1 MQGLRSCVDACAKGW
16 APRVS
21 VAMELLVKCSLCFP
35 LDSSECFFVPL
46 KNLANNELEWPTRCN
61 YLSIRPKEAT
71 PATTAR
77 EATPSIVAT
86 EATPATTV
94 LQEEMEER
102 AVAVNLR
109 TQQTPSSKL
118 I

>member
-1 MQGLRSCVDACAKGW
+1 
-16 APRVS
+16 
-21 VAMELLVKCSLCFP
+21 MELLVKRSLCFA
-35 LDSSECFFVPL
+35 LDSSECFFAPL
-46 KNLANNELEWPTRCN
+46 KNLANNELGWPTQCN

-77 EATPSIVAT
+77 EATPSTVAT

-94 LQEEMEER
+94 LEEEMEER